1 MLEIHWPVVV
11 HRWDEKGH
19 YVPLTREDV
28 RTYTYGAVANPVN
41 DNQRPLRRIQLVFL
55 SDKGGP

>member
-28 RTYTYGAVANPVN
+28 RTYTYGAVAFSAPILDHSTFPDENG
-41 DNQRPLRRIQLVFL
+41 RYF
-55 SDKGGP
+55 